1 MKNNPFVLPG
11 LGQSGAMSENPILA
25 SMEMMRQ
32 AWEGL
37 AKAGNMD
44 PSAMGSMM
52 SIEEMDKRISDLKA
66 VENWL
71 RMNLSMLGST
81 IRGMEVQRAT
91 LATLKSV
98 VETGMS
104 AAKSGADTARAR
116 SASPLDDVLRTWQG
130 AAPGTGSAATHR
142 AESPGEASP
151 EPRAPE
157 APAASGPA
165 AEDKASDAEAGASAA
180 EPPATDPAAA
190 QADVLGAAATAA
202 QGWWNL
208 LQQQFQTLAAATA
221 ASAEGAMSDL
231 AEAGA
236 KAARQAASGA
246 TSGVA
251 GRKPRATKAA
261 NTTKAAKTTK
271 ATKSPAKSSRAGKS
285 GAVKTAAKK
294 TATKTAAKAAK
305 RSATARKSA
314 S

>member
-261 NTTKAAKTTK
+261 KTTR
-271 ATKSPAKSSRAGKS
+271 ATKSAAKSAAKSSRAGKS

>member
-1 MKNNPFVLPG
+1 RSRPERIHVPLSQETQMKNNPFVLPG

-52 SIEEMDKRISDLKA
+52 SIEELDKRISDLKA

-116 SASPLDDVLRTWQG
+116 SASPLDDVLR
-130 AAPGTGSAATHR
+130 
-142 AESPGEASP
+142 
-151 EPRAPE
+151 
-157 APAASGPA
+157 
-165 AEDKASDAEAGASAA
+165 
-180 EPPATDPAAA
+180 
-190 QADVLGAAATAA
+190 
-202 QGWWNL
+202 
-208 LQQQFQTLAAATA
+208 
-221 ASAEGAMSDL
+221 
-231 AEAGA
+231 
-236 KAARQAASGA
+236 
-246 TSGVA
+246 
-251 GRKPRATKAA
+251 
-261 NTTKAAKTTK
+261 
-271 ATKSPAKSSRAGKS
+271 
-285 GAVKTAAKK
+285 
-294 TATKTAAKAAK
+294 
-305 RSATARKSA
+305 
-314 S
+314 